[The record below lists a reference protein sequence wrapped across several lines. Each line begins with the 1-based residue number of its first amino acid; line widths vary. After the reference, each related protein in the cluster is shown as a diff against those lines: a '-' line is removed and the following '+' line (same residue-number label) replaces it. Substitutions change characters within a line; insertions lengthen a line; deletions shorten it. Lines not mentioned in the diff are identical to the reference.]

1 MHINIIINEFL
12 KLNIPLCPALRLRN
26 RVSPLLHDVHAPYQ
40 SLASHEEP
48 LFKFLAT

>member
-1 MHINIIINEFL
+1 MHINVIIIDYH

-40 SLASHEEP
+40 SLASHEET
-48 LFKFLAT
+48 LFKILET

>member
-1 MHINIIINEFL
+1 MHINVKIIEYH

-26 RVSPLLHDVHAPYQ
+26 RVSPLFHDVHAPYQ

-48 LFKFLAT
+48 LFKILAT